1 MQTLLVQHRN
11 PNLRAYF
18 IWGPYLRTDSV
29 ESARA
34 STQRFL
40 APNAAYYWT
49 ATPSLG
55 QELGSVLRLAGGRL
69 AWDVYLLYRKEIL
82 WESRLPEPT
91 YWQQQLDVVQA
102 DTLDIIKMEQR
113 IQQLLTQR

>member
-1 MQTLLVQHRN
+1 MQTLLVQQRD

-18 IWGPYLRTDSV
+18 IWGPYLTTDS
-29 ESARA
+29 EDIARA
-34 STQRFL
+34 STQRLL

-49 ATPSLG
+49 PTPRLG

-69 AWDVYLLYRKEIL
+69 AWDVYLLYRKEII
-82 WESRLPEPT
+82 WEGRFPEPT
-91 YWQQQLDVVQA
+91 YWQQQLDVIQA
-102 DTLDIIKMEQR
+102 DPLDIIKLKGR